1 MKTQRAF
8 TLIELLVVIAII
20 AILAAILFPVFAQAK
35 DAAKKTACLS
45 NAKQIGITQKM
56 YMGDYDDT
64 APIFYAYNTQDQGG
78 NPAYAGMPN
87 HKGTELLLLPYSKSR
102 EIFKSPLDSGGP
114 YLAADPGLVGV
125 TKDTYWAAYGTSYR
139 FGKCMFSVVEGESTG
154 NNYPYTYT
162 KTVTDTQSEDPAGTR
177 ILRLEMMHFFN
188 KSNDPDCTRFGY
200 DCGYFRQWDSNGGAV
215 IYADS
220 HAKRVVSAGA
230 FDKVKVDPEGHMSG
244 EPTGTGTPYDD
255 TWYWRCD

>member
-1 MKTQRAF
+1 MKSTKAF

-45 NAKQIGITQKM
+45 NAKQIGLTQKM
-56 YMGDYDDT
+56 YMADYDDT
-64 APIFYAYNTQDQGG
+64 APIFYAYNTLDAGG
-78 NPAYAGMPN
+78 NPAYAGLPS
-87 HKGTELLLLPYSKSR
+87 HKGTELLLLPYSKSK

-114 YLAADPGLVGV
+114 YLSVDPGLSGVG
-125 TKDTYWAAYGTSYR
+125 KDTYWAAYGTSYR
-139 FGKCMFSVVEGESTG
+139 FGKCMFTVAEGESTG
-154 NNYPYTYT
+154 NNYPYTYSRV
-162 KTVTDTQSEDPAGTR
+162 VTDTQAEDPAGTR
-177 ILRLEMMHFFN
+177 IIRLEMMHFFN
-188 KSNDPDCTRFGY
+188 QKNDPDCTRYGY
-200 DCGYFRQWDSNGGAV
+200 DCGYFRQWDSNGGVV

-230 FDKVKVDPEGHMSG
+230 FDRVKVDPEGHMSG
-244 EPTGTGTPYDD
+244 ESTGTGVPYDD